1 MMVREFFYEIDCED
15 EDPLIVSYDVHELA
29 EHFDLDIYTT
39 VGDGRILVTI
49 LNGTNGDAREMLDE
63 LRKPYARVD

>member
-1 MMVREFFYEIDCED
+1 MVREFIYKIDCED

-39 VGDGRILVTI
+39 VGDGMVVVVV
-49 LNGTNGDAREMLDE
+49 LNGTDGNAREMLNE

>member
-1 MMVREFFYEIDCED
+1 MIREFIYKINCED

-39 VGDGRILVTI
+39 VGDGGVVVVI
-49 LNGTNGDAREMLDE
+49 LNGTDGSAREMLDE